1 MNYYTR
7 LKKGMT
13 MTFLNTYQWE
23 IFITLEVAS
32 WLCLLLFGLLRYV
45 FDKRQM
51 SIAFIVSFIVLIA
64 LEGLVGLLIYQE
76 TGVISNFQ
84 IIVLIFVAYAATFG
98 ISDFKKLDRWM
109 RKHIGK
115 WRGVELLT
123 DKDISIMEKQK
134 DPKYIAKKYRIS
146 SIIHLIVF
154 AVAQFTLW
162 TYGTD
167 SVETMVAYAKDLSWI
182 GLEDA
187 SQTPYPNE
195 TLYGLSLVWGIV
207 FVIDFIYSWSYTIFP
222 AKEKE

>member
-1 MNYYTR
+1 
-7 LKKGMT
+7 
-13 MTFLNTYQWE
+13 
-23 IFITLEVAS
+23 
-32 WLCLLLFGLLRYV
+32 
-45 FDKRQM
+45 M
-51 SIAFIVSFIVLIA
+51 SIALIVSFIVLIA
-64 LEGLVGLLIYQE
+64 LEGFVGLLIYQD

-84 IIVLIFVAYAATFG
+84 VMVYIILVYAATFG
-98 ISDFKKLDRWM
+98 ISDFKKLDSWM

-167 SVETMVAYAKDLSWI
+167 SVETMVA
-182 GLEDA
+182 
-187 SQTPYPNE
+187 
-195 TLYGLSLVWGIV
+195 
-207 FVIDFIYSWSYTIFP
+207 
-222 AKEKE
+222 

>member
-1 MNYYTR
+1 MSYYTR

-109 RKHIGK
+109 RDRKSTRLNSSH
-115 WRGVELLT
+115 VA
-123 DKDISIMEKQK
+123 ISYAVFCLKK
-134 DPKYIAKKYRIS
+134 KNTADPKK
-146 SIIHLIVF
+146 
-154 AVAQFTLW
+154 
-162 TYGTD
+162 
-167 SVETMVAYAKDLSWI
+167 
-182 GLEDA
+182 
-187 SQTPYPNE
+187 
-195 TLYGLSLVWGIV
+195 
-207 FVIDFIYSWSYTIFP
+207 
-222 AKEKE
+222 